1 MKENSV
7 RKDEKQNKKLRI
19 TAVCAI
25 TTVVFVLIV
34 FGVLALSI
42 ITPDREKSE
51 SENRVLKQFPTITL
65 SSIFDGTFMKN
76 FETYMNDQFPFRD
89 SLISFKSSFER
100 MLGKTEENGVYIGK
114 DNFLFEAPAGVDS
127 EKLKALTDAVSKF
140 GQSNKKLRK
149 AFILSPN
156 SSDILPEKL
165 PSKLKIEDR
174 SKAFSTVKKALSSY
188 SWIDCKSIFEK
199 QKEKEN
205 LFYSTD
211 HHWTTRAAYLAFKNL
226 SSQWKL
232 GASDKN
238 YSFYP
243 VSDSFQGTLSSTAAV
258 NDRAD
263 KIEICVPKK
272 QEGKFTVLYESSGR
286 KTATFFEKEKL
297 LQKNQYEVFL
307 GGNYDKVIISTTA
320 ETTATLLVFKDSYAN
335 CLLPMLTPYFSKI
348 VVIDPRYFSDSL
360 KGVMGEIQF
369 THILFLYNMNTFLGD
384 TSLAATLES

>member
-140 GQSNKKLRK
+140 GQSNKKLKK

>member
-140 GQSNKKLRK
+140 GQSNKKLKK

-238 YSFYP
+238 YSFYT